1 MASPAAHTASPDLA
15 LGTSAWIPG
24 PRQVLREAMM
34 LTRLPRGVAGVL
46 WRCVRPDAA
55 VHVIDE
61 AGDHRDLPPALTDAT
76 ERDQPLEQGYGPA
89 LHREFRVHVIGAR
102 RSAAEL
108 IDALGRDMNRA
119 VVPGVARFDYVAAS
133 GAMTVGEELVV
144 RMPGPWDGPVRVLR
158 RDATSF
164 RLGTLVGHLEAGQ
177 IEFGARDLDDGLEF
191 GITTWARA
199 GDPVA
204 DVLYSRLGL
213 AKQIQY
219 LLWVEFCVRSAALA
233 GGRTPGGVT
242 VRTRTVAWP
251 DQIPR
256 VGTAAEDFPETV

>member
-1 MASPAAHTASPDLA
+1 
-15 LGTSAWIPG
+15 
-24 PRQVLREAMM
+24 M

-46 WRCVRPDAA
+46 WRCVRPDAP
-55 VHVIDE
+55 VHTVEE
-61 AGDHRDLPPALTDAT
+61 AGDHRDLPPPLPDVTL
-76 ERDQPLEQGYGPA
+76 RDQPLEQGFGPA
-89 LHREFRVHVIGAR
+89 LHREFRVQVVGAR

-108 IDALGRDMNRA
+108 IGVIARDMNLA

-133 GAMTVGEELVV
+133 EALRVGDELVV

-158 RDATSF
+158 RSATSF

-177 IEFGARDLDDGLEF
+177 IEFSARDLSGGDLEF

-199 GDPVA
+199 GDRVA
-204 DVLYSRLGL
+204 DLLYSRLGL

-219 LLWVEFCVRSAALA
+219 LLWVEFCVRAASLA
-233 GGRTPGGVT
+233 GGRLADGVT

-251 DQIPR
+251 DG
-256 VGTAAEDFPETV
+256 VHSAEENSSEAV